1 MSKYDFGGLE
11 KHPANILRLISELE
25 GSYQLCKYMGFGDD
39 MKVLEE
45 MKGRYY
51 KMYFKIKKESHKNF
65 WIKNRPMIWLEN
77 LVKLRNLN
85 ETI

>member
-1 MSKYDFGGLE
+1 MKMVLNIPEKNDMEQYDFGGLN

-51 KMYFKIKKESHKNF
+51 KMYFKIKKEWNSKTGST
-65 WIKNRPMIWLEN
+65 R
-77 LVKLRNLN
+77 
-85 ETI
+85 

>member
-1 MSKYDFGGLE
+1 MKMVLNIPERNDMSQYDFGGLE

-51 KMYFKIKKESHKNF
+51 KMYFKIKKEWNSK
-65 WIKNRPMIWLEN
+65 
-77 LVKLRNLN
+77 
-85 ETI
+85 TG